1 MMIRLAGMT
10 LALLIGM
17 GTLTPSQAFNIHPPP
32 GMDLTTNSTVGI
44 PARLRLLAPPGA
56 AIVPKPL
63 TDRNSKVIVR
73 VVDVRP
79 EGKLTQYVLSFYGL
93 EPGTYD
99 LKDYLEREDKS
110 PLGDVG
116 PTRVRIR
123 SVLPPGQIEP
133 NSLRTTPA
141 TFTSHYRWW
150 MFGAAV
156 VWFAGL
162 VAIALVGKRKREPEV
177 AEAPPP
183 LTLADRLR
191 PLVERAMAG
200 LAEPEER
207 AALERTLIDYWRRKL
222 GFEHHAPGAAI
233 ALIRDDPTAG
243 ALLRQLEAWLHQPP
257 GEAEPVDLNTLLEPY
272 RNLPADAAET
282 VPVGATQAEGVTR

>member
-1 MMIRLAGMT
+1 MIRLTGLT
-10 LALLIGM
+10 LAILIGIDA
-17 GTLTPSQAFNIHPPP
+17 LISWQAFSAQPSDRAT
-32 GMDLTTNSTVGI
+32 GSTVGI
-44 PARLRLLAPPGA
+44 PAKRWLLVPSGA

-63 TDRNSKVIVR
+63 IDRNSKMIVR
-73 VVDVRP
+73 VLDSIPVGNQTRY
-79 EGKLTQYVLSFYGL
+79 ELSYYGL
-93 EPGTYD
+93 EPGTFD

-110 PLGDVG
+110 PLGNTG
-116 PTRVRIR
+116 PTLVQVR

-156 VWFAGL
+156 AWFAGL
-162 VAIALVGKRKREPEV
+162 IAIALVGKRRREPEAV
-177 AEAPPP
+177 AARPP

-200 LAEPEER
+200 TAQPSER
-207 AALERTLIDYWRRKL
+207 AELERTLIDYWRRKL
-222 GFEHHAPGAAI
+222 GYQSLAPGAAI
-233 ALIRDDPTAG
+233 ALIRADPTAG

-257 GEAEPVDLNTLLEPY
+257 GEAEPVDLNALLEPY
-272 RNLPADAAET
+272 RNLTAIEADADL
-282 VPVGATQAEGVTR
+282 VGASSAEGVSR